1 MFFFFVLI
9 TVLVSYLGYVIG
21 KKIYERKE
29 EFEKLQ
35 KADRIRRKVE
45 IAALKGQ
52 KVEPDDDDYEGMK
65 NPKDTKKLLTQLETK
80 LV

>member
-9 TVLVSYLGYVIG
+9 TFLVSYLGYVIG
-21 KKIYERKE
+21 KRIYERKE

-45 IAALKGQ
+45 IAALRG
-52 KVEPDDDDYEGMK
+52 
-65 NPKDTKKLLTQLETK
+65 
-80 LV
+80 